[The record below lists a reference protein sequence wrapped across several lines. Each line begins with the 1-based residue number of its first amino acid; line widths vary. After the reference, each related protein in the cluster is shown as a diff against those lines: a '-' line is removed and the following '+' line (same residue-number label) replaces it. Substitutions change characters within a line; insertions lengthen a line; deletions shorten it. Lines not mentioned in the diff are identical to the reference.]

1 MRFRHVKS
9 ALGFVLIAVAV
20 VGAALALSNVV
31 RDHDGDEAQA
41 EAEFPTAL
49 GRHLEALKEAL
60 PGNQGMAEDGPSSA
74 AEADFLERAFPADTI
89 SVAQM
94 NASRLVQARRSTRTI
109 PSETRSFTSPPAMSP
124 ADGPRRSPWRRP
136 ACPAIVSPT

>member
-94 NASRLVQARRSTRTI
+94 NASRTAFRSTASRFF
-109 PSETRSFTSPPAMSP
+109 SLSSFPA
-124 ADGPRRSPWRRP
+124 PWLSCLS
-136 ACPAIVSPT
+136 ANFSSIK